1 MTATWRVPTPVDV
14 LLREFARVLRGTP
27 AFLTDVLRP
36 TKPNDPNAYRTFLV
50 KALTHFF
57 LSRVKRPKAD
67 LVART
72 VNAMLDQDSPI
83 NAKYVSKLTADHLHA
98 LTIDPDDDYMSPD

>member
-1 MTATWRVPTPVDV
+1 M
-14 LLREFARVLRGTP
+14 
-27 AFLTDVLRP
+27 
-36 TKPNDPNAYRTFLV
+36 

-72 VNAMLDQDSPI
+72 VNAILDLDPPI
-83 NAKYVSKLTADHLHA
+83 EPDHVSKLTANLRA
-98 LTIDPDDDYMSPD
+98 MTIDPDDDYMSPD